1 MNANSGRTALID
13 APPPYLPV
21 TAEAASAG
29 LDLVGVSVAAR
40 CAYYQQVCQLPA
52 VLDPDSGQLIV
63 SAGRVQAVMMPSALG
78 HRVRIELDRTDADS
92 GPIVSHPKSR
102 SCPTPSR
109 GRGHSSPRP
118 TARSTN
124 SPTPRCCGSTTSSS
138 SPPAFGSGSR
148 HRPPSAQHRS
158 GSGRCHHPVRNGP
171 RQRPS
176 STRSGPA

>member
-102 SCPTPSR
+102 SWTFITTADRPIDELPDATLLWVNNVVVLASGARIGLPTPTAIGAAPCR
-109 GRGHSSPRP
+109 EWQMPPSSPQRP
-118 TARSTN
+118 TTTTVLDAVRA
-124 SPTPRCCGSTTSSS
+124 CVKGSE
-138 SPPAFGSGSR
+138 
-148 HRPPSAQHRS
+148 HR
-158 GSGRCHHPVRNGP
+158 
-171 RQRPS
+171 
-176 STRSGPA
+176 